1 MYYEYH
7 VEKVEFP
14 KLQEVLCIL
23 GARGYRLVWVLPP
36 VEGSSAFRLILEIAK
51 TA

>member
-7 VEKVEFP
+7 VEEVEFP

-23 GARGYRLVWVLPP
+23 GRERGKSPP
-36 VEGSSAFRLILEIAK
+36 DTILRAL
-51 TA
+51 